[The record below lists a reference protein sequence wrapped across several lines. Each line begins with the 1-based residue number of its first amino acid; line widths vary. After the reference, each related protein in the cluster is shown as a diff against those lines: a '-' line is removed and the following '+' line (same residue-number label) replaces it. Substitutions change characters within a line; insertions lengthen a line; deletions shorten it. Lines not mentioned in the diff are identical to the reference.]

1 MNNNAFSK
9 GVRIILLILSLLISG
24 GLILSLLFR
33 AGRLV
38 GFELFSGIKSQ
49 GPLLP
54 WMGLFAGLAIITL
67 LMLFIAA
74 LGRLLGKKWLG
85 TVAIVLSSMLA
96 VMSLF
101 ALIGTTAFYFFK
113 YDNFNLFLQR
123 AMELE
128 RKLDLEDQL
137 EQKIYD
143 MLNTAGNE
151 ALPSNSEAP
160 ITQHPLPSTQNSVP
174 STQNS
179 VPSTQNSVPPTQNS
193 VPSTQNSV
201 PPTRNILSEAERDA
215 LEDTAE
221 RAAELRY
228 IGKTLAE
235 AQQIASNNKENIR
248 VVEENGVDLPV
259 TLDYQPGRI
268 NLEIMNGRI
277 TDLDIEGY

>member
-1 MNNNAFSK
+1 MNNNVFSK

-85 TVAIVLSSMLA
+85 TLAIVLSSMLA

-128 RKLDLEDQL
+128 RKLDFEDQL

-151 ALPSNSEAP
+151 ALTSNLEAP
-160 ITQHPLPSTQNSVP
+160 IIQHPLPSTQNSVP
-174 STQNS
+174 
-179 VPSTQNSVPPTQNS
+179 PIQNSVPPI
-193 VPSTQNSV
+193 QNSV